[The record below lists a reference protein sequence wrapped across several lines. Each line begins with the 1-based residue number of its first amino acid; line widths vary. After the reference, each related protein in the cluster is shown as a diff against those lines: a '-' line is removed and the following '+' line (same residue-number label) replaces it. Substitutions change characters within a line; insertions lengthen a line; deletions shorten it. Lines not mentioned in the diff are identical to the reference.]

1 MSRDLEVG
9 LTLRMRD
16 QASAPTQQA
25 ERNVQRSVR
34 QTTQTYTDA
43 SRVAVTTSR
52 MLYDVR
58 MSQSARAEQSVQ
70 RNVQQTEAAYVRADR
85 NILTS
90 SQRLANARQQLDVR
104 SEQTVRR
111 EIDQTVAAYNRLYRA
126 GFSSAS
132 EQARAFSALRSR
144 VAELN
149 RELRGTEQAES
160 RLTRSGRGINA
171 AWRAG
176 GAIAG
181 GVAGVMVAAPAVRET
196 MAYDRRLAMMANT
209 AFSDRDVVGRRR
221 GIGELNDAIVG
232 AVRQGGGTREQA
244 ADTLDNLLAS
254 GAVSDKSAMK
264 LLPTLQKFS
273 TATGADP
280 NELGNIAIRAMQN
293 FGIKEADIPRA
304 LDMAL
309 KGGQAG
315 GFELKDMSKWLP
327 QQMSLAKTAGMSGL
341 TDFGKLVVA
350 NQASVITAGTK
361 DEAGNNLVNLLEKL
375 NSADTQVKAKHL
387 GIDLTGSLASSRAQ
401 GVNALDAFVGI
412 VENVMAKD
420 KNYQR
425 TRAQL
430 ASAPEGERKDI
441 LSSQANLLEGSAIG
455 KLIHDRQALGALVA
469 YMGQTDYR
477 KQVSA
482 QVFDPRSAVTG
493 NFDLISQ
500 TPSFKADQLE
510 NERVIGRQNALENL
524 DNSLGNAATNL
535 TNYARK
541 YPGISAA
548 IEGTTIGLQTLTAT
562 LGAAAAVSI
571 LRGGFGGAA
580 GAGAAGSA
588 AADAAAATE
597 AGALG
602 SNAARAATFGSRFAR
617 NAKLL
622 GRFGVPLQV
631 AAGGI
636 EAFSIANNDAM
647 SPDQKKAGYVGVA
660 GGVVGGLAGMA
671 GGAAAGAAVGSVVP
685 VAGTIVGAVGGAIA
699 GYFGHDFGEKIGKL
713 IGDAIFAQKKDEK
726 PPVVE
731 GHFTINLDG
740 QHLYDFVTT
749 SGQKAAL
756 RQ

>member
-9 LTLRMRD
+9 LTLKLRD
-16 QASAPTQQA
+16 QASAPAQQG
-25 ERNVQRSVR
+25 ERNVQRVVR
-34 QTTQTYTDA
+34 QTAQTYADA

-104 SEQTVRR
+104 SEQAIRR
-111 EIDQTVAAYNRLYRA
+111 EIDQTVAAYNRLHRA
-126 GFSSAS
+126 GFASAN
-132 EQARAFSALRSR
+132 EQARAFAALSGR

-149 RELRGTEQAES
+149 RELRGVEQTEG
-160 RLTRSGRGINA
+160 RLTRSGRSINA

-176 GAIAG
+176 SAIAG
-181 GVAGVMVAAPAVRET
+181 GVAGAMVAAPAVRET
-196 MAYDRRLAMMANT
+196 MGYDRRLAMMANT
-209 AFSDRDVVGRRR
+209 AFSGRDVAGRRR
-221 GIGELNDAIVG
+221 GMGELNNAIVA
-232 AVRQGGGTREQA
+232 AVRSGGGTREQA

-254 GAVSDKSAMK
+254 GAVSDRSAMT
-264 LLPTLQKFS
+264 LLPTLQKFA
-273 TATGADP
+273 TASGADP

-293 FGIKEADIPRA
+293 FGIKEADVPRA

-327 QQMSLAKTAGMSGL
+327 QQMALAKTAGMSGL

-375 NSADTQVKAKHL
+375 NSPDTQLKAKHL
-387 GIDLTGSLASSRAQ
+387 GIDLTGSLASSRAK
-401 GVNALDAFVGI
+401 GVNPLDAFVGI
-412 VENVMAKD
+412 VQNVMSKD

-425 TRAQL
+425 TREQL
-430 ASAPEGERKDI
+430 ANASEGERKDV
-441 LSSQANLLEGSAIG
+441 LASQSSLLEGTAIG
-455 KLIHDRQALGALVA
+455 KLIHDRQALSGLVA
-469 YMGQTDYR
+469 YMGQADYM
-477 KQVSA
+477 KKVGA
-482 QVFDPRSAVTG
+482 QVFDPRPGVID
-493 NFDLISQ
+493 NFGLISG
-500 TPSFKADQLE
+500 TASFKADQLD
-510 NERVIGRQNALENL
+510 NERTFARQDALQGL
-524 DNSLGNAATNL
+524 DRSLGDAATKL
-535 TNYARK
+535 TDYARR
-541 YPGISAA
+541 YPGIASA
-548 IEGTTIGLQTLTAT
+548 IEGTTIALRTLTAT

-571 LRGGFGGAA
+571 LRGGFGGAGARVA
-580 GAGAAGSA
+580 GVAAGE
-588 AADAAAATE
+588 AAAAAE

-602 SNAARAATFGSRFAR
+602 ATAARSGTFGARFLSG
-617 NAKLL
+617 AKLL
-622 GRFGVPLQV
+622 GSVGLPLQV
-631 AAGGI
+631 AAGGV
-636 EAFSIANNDAM
+636 EAYSIANNDAM
-647 SPDQKKAGYVGVA
+647 TADQKKAGYVGVA

-671 GGAAAGAAVGSVVP
+671 GGAAAGAAIGSVVP
-685 VAGTIVGAVGGAIA
+685 VAGTIVGAVGGAVA

-731 GHFTINLDG
+731 SHITLNLDG

-756 RQ
+756 RG